1 VPRKPENLET
11 LRLALE
17 LLRRIPRRGRITAS
31 ELHRQINSA
40 GIERDLRTI
49 QRQLKMFTEFFDIE
63 SDGAKPAGYRWK
75 EHAQGMTVAALS
87 EQQALLV
94 ALAQQQLRLLLPA
107 NVNAAMTQ
115 FFEQAQRNLDPFG
128 DSKLARQWL
137 SKVRV
142 VSEGVQL
149 LPPKIAPGVFEAVS
163 QALYANLWLDLRYR
177 NASGHES
184 KVRVMPLGLA
194 QQGPRMYLVCRYDG
208 YTNERSLAL
217 HRIMSARAE
226 TLSFERPRDFD
237 LARYD
242 DDGRFLFG
250 EGQRVELRFRI
261 DAVCGAH
268 LRETPLSKD
277 QTIRE
282 VGDELIV
289 TATVVDSEHL
299 TWWLRGFG
307 DNVRTVR
314 RRKLAAAGKPK
325 PIVAKKRAKSPR

>member
-1 VPRKPENLET
+1 MPRKPENLET

-17 LLRRIPRRGRITAS
+17 LLQRIPRRGKITAK
-31 ELHRQINSA
+31 ELHQQINGA
-40 GIERDLRTI
+40 GIQRDTRTI
-49 QRQLKMFTEFFDIE
+49 QRQLKMLTESFDIE

-75 EHAQGMTVAALS
+75 THAKGMTVAAMS
-87 EQQALLV
+87 EPQALLL
-94 ALAQQQLRLLLPA
+94 ALAQQHLRLLLPA
-107 NVNAAMTQ
+107 KVSEAMAQ

-128 DSKLARQWL
+128 DGKLARQWL

-149 LPPKIAPGVFEAVS
+149 LPPKIAPGVFDTVS
-163 QALYANLWLDLRYR
+163 QALYGNFWLDLRYR

-184 KVRVMPLGLA
+184 AVRVMPLGLA

-208 YTNERSLAL
+208 YANERSLAL
-217 HRIMSARAE
+217 HRIVSARAQ

-261 DAVCGAH
+261 ATVCGAH

-277 QTIRE
+277 QKIVE
-282 VGDELIV
+282 DGDELIV
-289 TATVVDSEHL
+289 TATVVDSEYL

-307 DNVRTVR
+307 GNVRAVR
-314 RRKLAAAGKPK
+314 RRKLGADGDRKP
-325 PIVAKKRAKSPR
+325 VAAKSKVESSE